1 MLGII
6 IFLCPFLACYGC
18 MYNCIQRFSALEL
31 GKSSHGTEEQLGL
44 AHNLLTLASSI
55 VSGELG
61 NSEPLRYMS
70 SCTYLAIATLSI
82 AITQCP
88 TEDSSREHYAIYVG
102 GGYVP
107 PVNNYRTMVMV
118 ITVALLRC
126 MYV

>member
-1 MLGII
+1 
-6 IFLCPFLACYGC
+6 

-31 GKSSHGTEEQLGL
+31 GRSSHGTEEQLGL

-55 VSGELG
+55 VPRELG

-70 SCTYLAIATLSI
+70 SCTYLTIATGNTLTI

-88 TEDSSREHYAIYVG
+88 IEDSSREHYAIYVG

-118 ITVALLRC
+118 ITVALLRYMC
-126 MYV
+126 V